1 VTTPEPGKL
10 QNPADPVRLLLCTSG
25 GVHGA
30 GVMAR
35 LLADSR
41 VEVVGV
47 VLSTRVLG
55 KRDGWLRGVWALYR
69 RSGLRYLLYLW
80 TATGLSEWLR
90 RDSLLDRA
98 KAAGIPVHRCG
109 DINDPAGLT
118 FIDRCRPQ
126 LLLSAFFNQRIGRDV
141 LCLPSAGAVNIHP
154 SLLPDFK
161 GVDPVFFAR
170 LQGVKSLGV
179 TLHRV
184 VQELDAG
191 PILAQAGMAVA
202 PSDSVL
208 SVTARLFE
216 RGTELL
222 LDRLGAIL
230 AGDPGTAQQGAGS
243 YDSWPSSGQVDR
255 LHHAGGALVRTA
267 DLRRLFRWCSPPS

>member
-1 VTTPEPGKL
+1 MTTPRPGNL

-25 GVHGA
+25 GLHGA
-30 GVMAR
+30 RVMAR

-80 TATGLSEWLR
+80 TATGLSERLL
-90 RDSLLDRA
+90 RDSLLARV
-98 KAAGIPVHRCG
+98 KAAGIPLHRCG
-109 DINDPAGLT
+109 DINDPAGLA

-141 LCLPSAGAVNIHP
+141 LCRPSAGAVNIHP
-154 SLLPDFK
+154 SFLPDFK

-170 LQGVKSLGV
+170 LQGVTLLGV

-191 PILAQAGMAVA
+191 PILAQAMITVTPG
-202 PSDSVL
+202 DSVL

-243 YDSWPSSGQVDR
+243 YDSWPSSRQVGR
-255 LHHAGGALVRTA
+255 LHHIGGVLVRAA
-267 DLRRLFRWCSPPS
+267 DLRRLFR